1 MKKPE
6 TLSKEVVSLLTPRI
20 GNEYQA
26 FYHYTAASNWCKNV
40 GYEKAAEFFANE
52 AKDELEHANGL
63 QKYLVDWNVTPNL
76 PNIAQPDVQFID
88 LYQVIEKSYNLE
100 YSLYEEYEDTS
111 MKIFKTGDLCA
122 FDFLQKYRTI
132 QKDSVAEYSDKIN
145 MLEGVNTKSKFEL
158 LMLEKKLF

>member
-20 GNEYQA
+20 SNEYEA

-40 GYEKAAEFFANE
+40 GYEKAAEFFAKE
-52 AKDELEHANGL
+52 AQDELEHAKGL
-63 QKYLVDWNVTPNL
+63 ENYLVDWNVTPAL
-76 PNIAQPDVQFID
+76 PAIEKPKVEFSG
-88 LYQVIEKSYNLE
+88 LYEVIEKSYNLE
-100 YSLYEEYEDTS
+100 YSLYEDYEDTS
-111 MKIFKTGDLCA
+111 MKIFKTGDLCV

-132 QKDSVAEYSDKIN
+132 QKDSVAEYSDKLN
-145 MLEGVNTKSKFEL
+145 MLEGVDTKSKFEM

>member
-76 PNIAQPDVQFID
+76 PNIAQPDVQFTD

-111 MKIFKTGDLCA
+111 MKI
-122 FDFLQKYRTI
+122 
-132 QKDSVAEYSDKIN
+132 
-145 MLEGVNTKSKFEL
+145 
-158 LMLEKKLF
+158 